1 MDTVS
6 IRDLRNHSADVLD
19 RVAHGET
26 LTVTCDGT
34 PVATVSP
41 LPRRSPAVQQL
52 IARRRTLPPVDAAM
66 LRADLDRL
74 LDPTL

>member
-26 LTVTCDGT
+26 LTVICDG
-34 PVATVSP
+34 PPS
-41 LPRRSPAVQQL
+41 RR
-52 IARRRTLPPVDAAM
+52 
-66 LRADLDRL
+66 
-74 LDPTL
+74 